1 MHSSVNADDVPLDL
15 WIIAC
20 ISDDGMDDD
29 AMAGLSVI
37 GGAKIFDALHR
48 IRFIAIA
55 FDFLTSVKNSL
66 PCEASE
72 CSSKP
77 SIQACL
83 LKRRGLLNLSF
94 HRM

>member
-29 AMAGLSVI
+29 AMAGFERHWGELKFSTLCI
-37 GGAKIFDALHR
+37 

-55 FDFLTSVKNSL
+55 FDFLTAVNNSL